1 MASSP
6 YSDEETFLLSFSN
19 DQAEDDY
26 PNQSFHITSIRKDN
40 EKDTLYALVYPL
52 GLIDYEFQDSGLI
65 SLGIDPNEFAD
76 IDFNILGKEN
86 IRIDDACMM
95 NFNIDTNWRLTRS
108 YSCQNSK
115 VDQEIIESLERQFGF
130 ERQLVDT
137 NLGIN
142 YERVD

>member
-1 MASSP
+1 
-6 YSDEETFLLSFSN
+6 
-19 DQAEDDY
+19 
-26 PNQSFHITSIRKDN
+26 
-40 EKDTLYALVYPL
+40 
-52 GLIDYEFQDSGLI
+52 
-65 SLGIDPNEFAD
+65 
-76 IDFNILGKEN
+76 
-86 IRIDDACMM
+86 M